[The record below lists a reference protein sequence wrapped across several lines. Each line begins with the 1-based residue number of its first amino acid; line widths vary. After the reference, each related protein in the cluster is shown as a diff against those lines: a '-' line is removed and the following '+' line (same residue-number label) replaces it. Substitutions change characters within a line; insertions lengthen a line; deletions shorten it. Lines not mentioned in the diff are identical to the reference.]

1 MTDSLYPLPR
11 RLLVHVAQHIL
22 GQPFRLSCPSFASAS
37 TSSIAKARSQT
48 VPWRA
53 LMTPKAEKEAAV
65 RNGEVEFGLNG
76 VLRGRKS

>member
-22 GQPFRLSCPSFASAS
+22 GQPFRLSSPSFASAS
-37 TSSIAKARSQT
+37 TSKARSQT
-48 VPWRA
+48 VPWRT

-76 VLRGRKS
+76 VLRDRKS